1 MLPQPASLNGSNDL
15 LADVF
20 ASSVTIGTNN
30 TASVID
36 DFDPR
41 SAESSG
47 GNGDFGDFSS
57 AFSSPEHAPA
67 STT

>member
-1 MLPQPASLNGSNDL
+1 MPQSTSSNASNDL

-41 SAESSG
+41 SNESSG

-57 AFSSPEHAPA
+57 AFSSPDHAPA
-67 STT
+67 SAT